1 MKRGTGRRT
10 RLETRLN
17 TLETPVFLV
26 DASRTILFFNR
37 GCENILEWSAEEI
50 LGQTCDYAI
59 DTDADE
65 CESVCNLLCPPPE
78 VFRGTRTEV
87 PRYLLSHTGKTIP
100 CVIRFSPLLDEQ
112 QQTKLVLGIID
123 RIEEPHTLATS
134 SPSQQLHTEL
144 AALRLSLRNRFRF
157 STIIAKNEA
166 MQRVLRQ
173 LELAIKTTQPV
184 HFWGETGTGKEHLA
198 RVVHFESEQ
207 RRKIFIPLNCADL
220 PPRELKQTVKKI
232 FERDFDESVPLEP
245 GVLFLS
251 QIEALTRDIQ
261 ELILANY
268 RSTAHT
274 DNVRLMTAS
283 SFSLTDLL
291 DQERLLP
298 DFFYLITTMEL
309 RIPPLRERR
318 EDLDVLAQHFLENE
332 NRYQQKQVSGFA
344 PGVLSL
350 FQDYYW
356 PANLDELTKIIQAAF
371 QATSEPLITRES
383 LPLQF
388 KTGIDARSLGPALSP
403 SVKPL
408 EQTLRQVEAEQIIQ
422 ALEISKNN
430 RTDAARLLGLTRA
443 KLYRRMESLDIC
455 LNDGTG
461 LGQNEQRNG

>member
-1 MKRGTGRRT
+1 M
-10 RLETRLN
+10 
-17 TLETPVFLV
+17 FLV

-37 GCENILEWSAEEI
+37 GCEKTLEWSAEEI
-50 LGQTCDYAI
+50 LGQICDYAV

-78 VFRGTRTEV
+78 VFKGTRAEV
-87 PRYLLSHTGKTIP
+87 PRYLLSHGGKTLP
-100 CVIRFSPLLDEQ
+100 CVIRYIPLLDEQ

-123 RIEEPHTLATS
+123 RIDEPRTLPPA
-134 SPSQQLHTEL
+134 SPSQQLHAEL

-157 STIIAKNEA
+157 STIIAKNNA

-184 HFWGETGTGKEHLA
+184 HFWGELGTGKEHLA

-220 PPRELKQTVKKI
+220 PPRELKQSVKKI
-232 FERDFDESVPLEP
+232 FQRDFDESMPLEP

-251 QIEALTRDIQ
+251 QIETLPRDIQ
-261 ELILANY
+261 ELIIANY
-268 RSTAHT
+268 QSPAQ
-274 DNVRLMTAS
+274 NENIRLMTAS

-291 DQERLLP
+291 DQELILP
-298 DFFYLITTMEL
+298 EFFYLITTMEIK
-309 RIPPLRERR
+309 IPPLRERR
-318 EDLDVLAQHFLENE
+318 EDLELLAQHILENE

-344 PGVLSL
+344 PGILAL

-383 LPLQF
+383 LPLRL
-388 KTGIDARSLGPALSP
+388 KTGIDARTLGPALSL

-408 EQTLRQVEAEQIIQ
+408 EETLRQVEVEQIMR
-422 ALEISKNN
+422 ALEQSRNN
-430 RTDAARLLGLTRA
+430 RTDAAKLLGLTRA
-443 KLYRRMESLDIC
+443 KLYRRMDALDIR
-455 LNDGTG
+455 LDETPVSQ
-461 LGQNEQRNG
+461 QNKSKNV